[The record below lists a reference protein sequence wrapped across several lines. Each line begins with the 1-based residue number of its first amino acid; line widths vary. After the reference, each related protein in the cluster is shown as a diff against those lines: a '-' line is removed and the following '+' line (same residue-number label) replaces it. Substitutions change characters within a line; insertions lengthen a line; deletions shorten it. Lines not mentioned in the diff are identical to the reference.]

1 MIAGIIYKRA
11 LSDIR
16 QNLTNQA
23 MTILVVT
30 LSMLLLLFFALFSFN
45 LRHFVEEL
53 GSKLGIVVYLKKEV
67 PQESIPALYKRISE
81 LKGIESVNYTSSED
95 AFRKLKKY
103 LADEQQVLE
112 GVDATFLPPSFE
124 IQIDRAVFNIERIRE
139 VAAELSTWKEVSKV
153 QYGQEWI
160 DRLEVFSGLTQRA
173 LVGAGLLLLI
183 TTAFVVAN
191 TIKLTTYARQDE
203 LEILRLVGATN
214 MFIAGPFLLEAFF
227 QGLAGSLLATVIVYA
242 TTQYLQSLLSQHPLF
257 KEVELVFLPLSYT
270 AGIIGGSII
279 VCITGTAISMRR
291 FLKL

>member
-112 GVDATFLPPSFE
+112 GVDANFLPPSFE

-227 QGLAGSLLATVIVYA
+227 QGLAGSLLATGIVYA

-270 AGIIGGSII
+270 AAIIGGSII
-279 VCITGTAISMRR
+279 VCISGTAISMRR